1 MVLFFSRLYELRAEE
16 AAGGSVVVVG
26 RPAPGRLPSSNS
38 YLSRGAWRHTRYA
51 EEGGGDL
58 LKAAGEELEL
68 FAVEAGRSA
77 QKSGIKYICVA
88 TQFQFQSTGG
98 SRAEVAARPLKLADA
113 WKAEMGVESR
123 KHVVNIIGED
133 AEFDKERSGRALW
146 PGVRK
151 PAVFL
156 FLSGRLLRRV
166 V

>member
-1 MVLFFSRLYELRAEE
+1 MVLFFCRLYELGAEE

-26 RPAPGRLPSSNS
+26 RLAPGGLPLSNS
-38 YLSRGAWRHTRYA
+38 YLSRGAWRRTRYA

-58 LKAAGEELEL
+58 LKAAGEGLKL
-68 FAVEAGRSA
+68 FALEAGRSA
-77 QKSGIKYICVA
+77 QKSGITYICVA
-88 TQFQFQSTGG
+88 TQFQFQSTDV

-123 KHVVNIIGED
+123 KHVVIGEGT
-133 AEFDKERSGRALW
+133 EFDEERSGRALW